1 MLLLLGPHFATVK
14 LSFIPSLDRALRD
27 HFGIYSDRTN
37 VTNTL
42 SVGENNVL
50 GRDDLPT
57 PASAHPRICPD
68 YAPAS
73 VFAVLLQP
81 DVQYSDQPVI

>member
-1 MLLLLGPHFATVK
+1 MLPLLSAHFATVK
-14 LSFIPSLDRALRD
+14 LSFIPPLDCALRD

-37 VTNTL
+37 ISNTL

-57 PASAHPRICPD
+57 FASAHPRICPD

-73 VFAVLLQP
+73 VFAGVSLECL
-81 DVQYSDQPVI
+81 